1 MRNQR
6 LHLHELDVSRAR
18 KAVDHTSERG
28 EFYNHSRD
36 YTLSTSTGL
45 NKSPLKVSRKFKHE
59 DNADCR
65 RSDKKQPSF
74 YNHALLHPITFHT
87 LFLDA
92 PFSSA
97 PIPLTPSRTHL
108 LLGRGL
114 MLLRTSEFASARS
127 RHGGTGIHL
136 TRCTFFKHSEQP
148 ALLYANAALRLILST
163 HLYLIPIAYN
173 YQPVY
178 TGVANYRPCR
188 NHCCFFCTHL

>member
-1 MRNQR
+1 M
-6 LHLHELDVSRAR
+6 V
-18 KAVDHTSERG
+18 
-28 EFYNHSRD
+28 
-36 YTLSTSTGL
+36 LSTITV
-45 NKSPLKVSRKFKHE
+45 KS
-59 DNADCR
+59 DCR

-92 PFSSA
+92 PFSAA

-114 MLLRTSEFASARS
+114 MLLQTSEFASARS
-127 RHGGTGIHL
+127 RHGMRYHSIHL
-136 TRCTFFKHSEQP
+136 ARCTFFIHS
-148 ALLYANAALRLILST
+148 ATRSNVFTANAALRLILST
-163 HLYLIPIAYN
+163 HLYLISIAYN